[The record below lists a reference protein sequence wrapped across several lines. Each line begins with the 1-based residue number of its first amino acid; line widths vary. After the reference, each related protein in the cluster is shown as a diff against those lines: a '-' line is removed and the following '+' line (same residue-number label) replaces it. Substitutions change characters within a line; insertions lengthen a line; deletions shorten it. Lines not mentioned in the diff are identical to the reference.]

1 MGLHQCGDVKSRQ
14 LYPQGVRQI
23 YDLESQP
30 SSVSMKGRPTVHCH
44 DGTIFSIGYFP
55 GQELQALL

>member
-1 MGLHQCGDVKSRQ
+1 MSLHQCSDVKSRQ
-14 LYPQGVRQI
+14 LHPQGVRQI

-30 SSVSMKGRPTVHCH
+30 CSVSMKGSPTVHCH
-44 DGTIFSIGYFP
+44 NVTVLPIGYFL